1 MSGKLLVPKIRFK
14 EFTNAWEQEKLGN
27 FGTSTGGS
35 SIENFFNNNGKYKVI
50 SIGSFSEDNTYN
62 DQGLRIDYSPFIKDK
77 ILKKDNIVMI
87 LNDKSSEAKILG
99 KALLIEKDDEFVYNQ
114 RVQKIDI
121 NKDRFLSKF
130 IFTLLNSNS
139 REKITLLAQGNT
151 QIYVNW
157 SSISSIEYLI
167 PNLEEQSQIS
177 SLFSHLDSLITL
189 HQRKLSSLKNLKN
202 RLLDKMFCDEK
213 SQFPSIRFKEF
224 TNAWEQW
231 KARGILLPYRQKNDK
246 NLTLISYSVSN
257 KEGFVD
263 QKEFFDEGGKAVYAD
278 KKNSLIISFDTF
290 AYNPSR
296 INVGSIALFKNTING
311 LVSPIYEVFKVSANS
326 NPDFIYLWFKS
337 ECFNKIVANN
347 SNKSVRD
354 TLNLK
359 QFEDNLLNLPVLQE
373 QNKIAKLF
381 SSLDS
386 LITLHQRK
394 LNSLKNIKNT
404 LLEKMFV

>member
-1 MSGKLLVPKIRFK
+1 MSEKLLVPR
-14 EFTNAWEQEKLGN
+14 
-27 FGTSTGGS
+27 
-35 SIENFFNNNGKYKVI
+35 
-50 SIGSFSEDNTYN
+50 
-62 DQGLRIDYSPFIKDK
+62 
-77 ILKKDNIVMI
+77 
-87 LNDKSSEAKILG
+87 
-99 KALLIEKDDEFVYNQ
+99 
-114 RVQKIDI
+114 
-121 NKDRFLSKF
+121 
-130 IFTLLNSNS
+130 
-139 REKITLLAQGNT
+139 
-151 QIYVNW
+151 
-157 SSISSIEYLI
+157 
-167 PNLEEQSQIS
+167 
-177 SLFSHLDSLITL
+177 
-189 HQRKLSSLKNLKN
+189 
-202 RLLDKMFCDEK
+202 
-213 SQFPSIRFKEF
+213 IRFKEF

-246 NLTLISYSVSN
+246 NLALISYSVSN

-381 SSLDS
+381 SNLDSLIALHQRKLSSLKNLKNRLLDKMFCDEKSQFPSIRFKEFTNAWEQWKVGDMFTVGRGSGITKRHISYTKHGDFKYPVYTSQTVNDGLLGYYNQYNSFDAISWTTDGANAGSVSLRKGLFYSTSHCGVLSEKAFKPNDYFVIVLSKNTQKNVTWVAMPMLTTSAMSKIEAIISTDKSEQEKISLLIRSLDS

>member
-1 MSGKLLVPKIRFK
+1 MSEKLLVPRIRFK

-35 SIENFFNNNGKYKVI
+35 SIENFFNNTGKYKVI

-62 DQGLRIDYSPFIKDK
+62 DQGLRIDYSSFIKDK
-77 ILKKDNIVMI
+77 ILKKDNIVMM

-130 IFTLLNSNS
+130 IFTLLNSNN

-167 PNLEEQSQIS
+167 PNLEEQTKIS
-177 SLFSHLDSLITL
+177 SLFTL
-189 HQRKLSSLKNLKN
+189 
-202 RLLDKMFCDEK
+202 
-213 SQFPSIRFKEF
+213 
-224 TNAWEQW
+224 
-231 KARGILLPYRQKNDK
+231 
-246 NLTLISYSVSN
+246 
-257 KEGFVD
+257 
-263 QKEFFDEGGKAVYAD
+263 
-278 KKNSLIISFDTF
+278 
-290 AYNPSR
+290 
-296 INVGSIALFKNTING
+296 
-311 LVSPIYEVFKVSANS
+311 
-326 NPDFIYLWFKS
+326 
-337 ECFNKIVANN
+337 
-347 SNKSVRD
+347 
-354 TLNLK
+354 
-359 QFEDNLLNLPVLQE
+359 
-373 QNKIAKLF
+373 
-381 SSLDS
+381 LDS

>member
-1 MSGKLLVPKIRFK
+1 MKNYCFLRSDFK
-14 EFTNAWEQEKLGN
+14 EFTNTWEQEKFANIYQFASEG
-27 FGTSTGGS
+27 GTPST
-35 SIENFFNNNGKYKVI
+35 SIKKYYENGTIPFIKVEDTVNKYIENGKYFITENGLINSSAWLVPEN
-50 SIGSFSEDNTYN
+50 SIIFTNGATIGNVAINKIKTATK
-62 DQGLRIDYSPFIKDK
+62 QGILGIIPKQKYDVEFIYYLLSSKNFQNEVNRKITIGTFAMITLSNLDK
-77 ILKKDNIVMI
+77 IKVNLPNYDI
-87 LNDKSSEAKILG
+87 ERAK
-99 KALLIEKDDEFVYNQ
+99 
-114 RVQKIDI
+114 
-121 NKDRFLSKF
+121 
-130 IFTLLNSNS
+130 
-139 REKITLLAQGNT
+139 
-151 QIYVNW
+151 
-157 SSISSIEYLI
+157 
-167 PNLEEQSQIS
+167 IS

-202 RLLDKMFCDEK
+202 RLLDKMFCYEK

-231 KARGILLPYRQKNDK
+231 KARDILLPYRQKNDK
-246 NLTLISYSVSN
+246 NLALIGYSVSN

-263 QKEFFDEGGKAVYAD
+263 QKEFFDDGGKAVYAD
-278 KKNSLIISFDTF
+278 KKNSLIISFDMF

-326 NPDFIYLWFKS
+326 NPDLIYLWFKS
-337 ECFNKIVANN
+337 ECFNEIVANN

-373 QNKIAKLF
+373 QNKIANLF
-381 SSLDS
+381 SHLDS

>member
-1 MSGKLLVPKIRFK
+1 MSEKLLVPR
-14 EFTNAWEQEKLGN
+14 
-27 FGTSTGGS
+27 
-35 SIENFFNNNGKYKVI
+35 
-50 SIGSFSEDNTYN
+50 
-62 DQGLRIDYSPFIKDK
+62 
-77 ILKKDNIVMI
+77 
-87 LNDKSSEAKILG
+87 
-99 KALLIEKDDEFVYNQ
+99 
-114 RVQKIDI
+114 
-121 NKDRFLSKF
+121 
-130 IFTLLNSNS
+130 
-139 REKITLLAQGNT
+139 
-151 QIYVNW
+151 
-157 SSISSIEYLI
+157 
-167 PNLEEQSQIS
+167 
-177 SLFSHLDSLITL
+177 
-189 HQRKLSSLKNLKN
+189 
-202 RLLDKMFCDEK
+202 
-213 SQFPSIRFKEF
+213 IRFKEF

-394 LNSLKNIKNT
+394 HSSLKNLKNRLLDKMFCDEKSQFPSIRFKEFTNAWEQEKLGNLTILNRFPQISAQKLWELNQYFGEVFLLPSSDNNNWKCKYSKEIANLINTGEVITIGRARNPNVKYVNGTFISSQNHIIESKTTDTLLNKFLYFFITKVGKKFYGFESTYPMFTKIDFLNTKFSFPIVSEQIKIIKTIDILDSLITLHQRKLNSLKNIKNT